1 MQHQSILKNTLFFV
15 NVSVFT
21 LWQIQTL
28 GPSPQSVQAVI
39 VWRRWNW
46 ANRMVQVIESLP
58 SKREALSSNLST
70 ATTKNGQGELNP
82 ED

>member
-70 ATTKNGQGELNP
+70 ATTKNGQDELNP